1 MLESV
6 SITGDPVTVSQ
17 PVELPADIAAWKTRN
32 EALADWQ
39 TLSEKLAKTDRINWL
54 FTGDSITHGVQFTRG
69 YRTYSELFANHLD
82 TASVRGVSRANDVVM
97 NTGISSADAS
107 WPLKDG
113 AFEKWVSDKH
123 PDVVFL
129 TFGMNDGRTGQAFT
143 VDQYTANLSTL
154 IDKIRD
160 LGAIPVLQ
168 TQNYTTNTT
177 FNANLDTYFDAERR
191 LALDKNVLLV
201 DFNKQ
206 WLELGGGNRESGT
219 YMGAGNDIHPGENGT
234 SNGPSS
240 RWERSI

>member
-1 MLESV
+1 M

-17 PVELPADIAAWKTRN
+17 PVELPVDIAAWKTRN

-123 PDVVFL
+123 P
-129 TFGMNDGRTGQAFT
+129 GRRVPHVRHERRGVQARRSPST
-143 VDQYTANLSTL
+143 STL
-154 IDKIRD
+154 
-160 LGAIPVLQ
+160 P
-168 TQNYTTNTT
+168 TCP
-177 FNANLDTYFDAERR
+177 
-191 LALDKNVLLV
+191 
-201 DFNKQ
+201 
-206 WLELGGGNRESGT
+206 
-219 YMGAGNDIHPGENGT
+219 H
-234 SNGPSS
+234 
-240 RWERSI
+240 